1 MRELSA
7 CTITRYERAEGV
19 WGVSLHYRGENL
31 ERIAPQTRRIYEIGK
46 EKQFFLSPP
55 KRLEHSPGQQFECQI
70 GEANKCIDKRS
81 GENQ

>member
-7 CTITRYERAEGV
+7 CAITRYERAEGV

-31 ERIAPQTRRIYEIGK
+31 ERIAPQTRRICKIET
-46 EKQFFLSPP
+46 EKRFFLSPP
-55 KRLEHSPGQQFECQI
+55 KRLEHSPGQQFDCQI
-70 GEANKCIDKRS
+70 GEANQCIDKRL